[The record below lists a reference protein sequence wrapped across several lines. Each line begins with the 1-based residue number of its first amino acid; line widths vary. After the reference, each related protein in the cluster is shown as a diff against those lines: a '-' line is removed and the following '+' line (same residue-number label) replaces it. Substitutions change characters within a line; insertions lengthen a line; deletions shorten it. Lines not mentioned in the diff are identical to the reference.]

1 MSEFTYTGPSS
12 TLFLFKDKS
21 EPLVTG
27 KTYSDLDENHP
38 QVKNLI
44 AHKLLVKSKTQA
56 ALKGA
61 TSKSTTKS
69 SSSAEDDAA
78 RGAEGQSPDRD
89 KESNTKQTNDAKGK
103 QS

>member
-1 MSEFTYTGPSS
+1 MSEFTYSGPSS
-12 TLFLFKDKS
+12 TLFLSEDKS

-56 ALKGA
+56 APKGA

-69 SSSAEDDAA
+69 SSSTEGDAA
-78 RGAEGQSPDRD
+78 E
-89 KESNTKQTNDAKGK
+89 NTKQTNDAKGK

>member
-12 TLFLFKDKS
+12 TLFLSKDKS
-21 EPLVTG
+21 QPLVTG

-56 ALKGA
+56 ASKVA

-69 SSSAEDDAA
+69 SASTEGDAT
-78 RGAEGQSPDRD
+78 E
-89 KESNTKQTNDAKGK
+89 NTKQTNDAKGK